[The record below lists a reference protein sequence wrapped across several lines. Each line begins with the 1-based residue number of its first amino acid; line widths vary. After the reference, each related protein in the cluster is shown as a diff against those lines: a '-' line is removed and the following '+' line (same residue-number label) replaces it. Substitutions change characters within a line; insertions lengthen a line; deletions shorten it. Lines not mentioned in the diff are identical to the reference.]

1 MNKGLKIIS
10 LFKVIRGL
18 GALSISFSLF
28 LASQTGVSNIREFL
42 ELHQDFELIDNLI
55 PLLPEWL
62 INISQFQVLLIAALV
77 LMLSLIRL
85 IEGVG
90 IWFNKSWAEWL
101 AIATG
106 MITGFILILRIA
118 IPIARA

>member
-28 LASQTGVSNIREFL
+28 WASQTGVSNIREFL

-85 IEGVG
+85 LT
-90 IWFNKSWAEWL
+90 S
-101 AIATG
+101 
-106 MITGFILILRIA
+106 R
-118 IPIARA
+118 